1 MKNRIGFGQLCNQ
14 DKFRLQSLINE
25 LAKSNDELKQREKR
39 IDELEAK
46 LLEKENL
53 YKKVESAK
61 SGNFHQN

>member
-14 DKFRLQSLINE
+14 DKLRLQSLINE

-61 SGNFHQN
+61 SGNFRQN